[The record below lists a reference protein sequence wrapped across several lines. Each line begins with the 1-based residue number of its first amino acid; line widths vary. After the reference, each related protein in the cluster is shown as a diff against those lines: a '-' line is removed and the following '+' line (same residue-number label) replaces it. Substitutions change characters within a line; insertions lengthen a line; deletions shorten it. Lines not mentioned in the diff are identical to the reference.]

1 MDPPASDPPQFGNR
15 PSNLAREYR
24 RAYKACIR
32 CRETKAKCEPSTD
45 SDACIKCVRESR
57 SCEFTAERSS
67 KRRKI
72 KTGPA
77 THSAQLGNPSTRHTG
92 ALSPP
97 RHGTPEQHQHRYA
110 IHSNGAVSDRQNGEQ
125 AASYDNDVVQ
135 TVVSSSKDA
144 LGLLF
149 KAAEQQETDS
159 DEADLAAA
167 RAYDSPASA
176 FTSNMHASMIP
187 PSTLSKPVKSVI
199 ELWNQHRFV
208 RQGWFSAVE
217 AVTYVDLFFRN
228 LSSLSPVSSSFY
240 ADHSN
245 HRSLILDEPLLCCT
259 ILMISSRYHVLPGP
273 GGSSR
278 AEFIHMRLWKHCE
291 HLIARITFGQEKY
304 STAKTRTLGSIKA
317 LLLMT
322 EWHPRALHFPPDH
335 DGWDASLAPSIDDNF
350 GVDRYGND
358 HLHRWRE
365 DVFEPAKRSDRMSWM
380 LLGLATTLAHE
391 LGVFEEPD
399 PEDERQKLTL
409 ESRIRTQ
416 RMLFLYVNQLSL
428 RIGCTSF
435 LPQSLSLSST
445 PLMHEQA
452 DSSTQ
457 DRDSFISQFIEIT
470 KLRKTTT
477 EMFFPSKSATR
488 QIMNSGR
495 YITLLEHFQPL
506 VAQWFQKFN
515 DTKFTTLPPSSKQ
528 MLFIDYSYVRMY
540 INSIAIQAVVE
551 RAKSKGTL
559 TILDHDFLKKDNRRE
574 YAFIQ
579 EVIDASRS
587 VLATAVEL
595 ADADLLRYCP
605 VRIFISVTSAS
616 IFLLKAIS
624 LGSRQSELER
634 SLTTLEKCIHALRYS
649 THDDMHLSSR
659 YGMLLDRHV
668 RKFKR
673 NFRVRSDA
681 AVRSAS
687 NLHAMKAVTTK
698 ASSEQYNLPQASPV
712 TIENAHEE
720 IGPKSGLDASQESTD
735 LMAEMDDWLA
745 QPFDPFPCSF

>member
-1 MDPPASDPPQFGNR
+1 M
-15 PSNLAREYR
+15 
-24 RAYKACIR
+24 
-32 CRETKAKCEPSTD
+32 
-45 SDACIKCVRESR
+45 
-57 SCEFTAERSS
+57 
-67 KRRKI
+67 
-72 KTGPA
+72 
-77 THSAQLGNPSTRHTG
+77 
-92 ALSPP
+92 
-97 RHGTPEQHQHRYA
+97 
-110 IHSNGAVSDRQNGEQ
+110 
-125 AASYDNDVVQ
+125 Q

-159 DEADLAAA
+159 DEQSDRHVTA
-167 RAYDSPASA
+167 RAYDNPASA
-176 FTSNMHASMIP
+176 LTSNVNPSMIP
-187 PSTLSKPVKSVI
+187 PSTLSKPTKAVI
-199 ELWNQHRFV
+199 QLWNQHRFV

-228 LSSLSPVSSSFY
+228 LASLSPVSSTFY

-245 HRSLILDEPLLCCT
+245 HKSLILDEPLLCCA

-273 GGSSR
+273 GGASR
-278 AEFIHMRLWKHCE
+278 ADFIHMRLWKHCE

-304 STAKTRTLGSIKA
+304 SIAKCRTLGSIKA

-322 EWHPRALHFPPDH
+322 EWHPRALHFPPEL
-335 DGWDASLAPSIDDNF
+335 DGWDATLAPSMDDNF
-350 GVDRYGND
+350 GVDRHDNS

-399 PEDERQKLTL
+399 PEDHLYKLGPET
-409 ESRIRTQ
+409 RIRTQ

-435 LPQSLSLSST
+435 LPQSLSLSLTAPMTSQSDAMT
-445 PLMHEQA
+445 
-452 DSSTQ
+452 T

-488 QIMNSGR
+488 QVMNSGR

-506 VAQWFQKFN
+506 IAQWYQKFTE
-515 DTKFTTLPPSSKQ
+515 TKFTTLPPASKQ

-540 INSIAIQAVVE
+540 INSIAIQAIVE
-551 RAKSKGTL
+551 RARGKGTL
-559 TILDHDFLKKDNRRE
+559 TILDYDFVKKDNRKE
-574 YAFIQ
+574 YKFVQ

-595 ADADLLRYCP
+595 AEGDLLRYCP
-605 VRIFISVTSAS
+605 VRIFISITSAS

-624 LGSRQSELER
+624 LGTRQSELDK
-634 SLTTLEKCIHALRYS
+634 SLVTLEKCIHALRYS

-673 NFRVRSDA
+673 NFRVQHGATVPPTPQSEHRPR
-681 AVRSAS
+681 VSA
-687 NLHAMKAVTTK
+687 
-698 ASSEQYNLPQASPV
+698 LPPTHPGAQPTLDTSTLQNESV
-712 TIENAHEE
+712 QM
-720 IGPKSGLDASQESTD
+720 GSGDSFDPGELPTG
-735 LMAEMDDWLA
+735 LGMEMDDWLA
-745 QPFDPFPCSF
+745 QPFDPSFAPFDFDINQAASGLEMNSLDFLWNLPT